1 LRDLLLEEVTRWRA
15 ALRRTVLQCMEAGH
29 LQPDTDP
36 EQLGSAMYA
45 LVMGQVHDTRF
56 LRDPKAADR
65 AQSTWARLLSTYQ
78 R

>member
-1 LRDLLLEEVTRWRA
+1 
-15 ALRRTVLQCMEAGH
+15 
-29 LQPDTDP
+29 
-36 EQLGSAMYA
+36 MYA

-65 AQSTWARLLSTYQ
+65 AQATWARLLSTYQ